1 MLSFAG
7 RILGFV
13 SLLVFSAV
21 SVAAATQ
28 TVDGSDELATGQCTI
43 QLTYLGCQACC
54 ETSERVGGILAS
66 LCNAATRGSGGLL
79 GGWLGSIAGGLI
91 GDLLCEPMML
101 DSNCYDRCIGKDG
114 DPTPIL
120 CYDPADP
127 EELGV
132 CRQVC
137 EHGQHN
143 IGTAGCPTNS
153 SIALACCINEYDP
166 PDDECPDG
174 LCPGP
179 LCPPECD
186 NVLY

>member
-21 SVAAATQ
+21 SVTAATQ
-28 TVDGSDELATGQCTI
+28 NDGSDELATGRCTI
-43 QLTYLGCQACC
+43 QLTYMGCQTCC
-54 ETSERVGGILAS
+54 DTSDRVAGFFVS
-66 LCNAATRGSGGLL
+66 LCGAATGGSGGLV

-91 GDLLCEPMML
+91 GGLLCEPMMR

-114 DPTPIL
+114 DPTPIV

-153 SIALACCINEYDP
+153 SIALACCVNEYDP
-166 PDDECPDG
+166 PDEECPDG

-179 LCPPECD
+179 LCPTECD
-186 NVLY
+186 SVLY